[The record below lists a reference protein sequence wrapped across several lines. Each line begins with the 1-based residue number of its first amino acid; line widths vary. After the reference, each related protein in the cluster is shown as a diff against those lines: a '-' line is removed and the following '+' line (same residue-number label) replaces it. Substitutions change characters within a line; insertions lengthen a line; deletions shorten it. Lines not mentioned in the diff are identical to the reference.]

1 MDRAAVV
8 GIGRI
13 GLCLALNLERAGW
26 AVLGVDRNRELV
38 RQLRTRTYRTVEPG
52 VESAL
57 AAASALEIDDDLGAV
72 RAHQARTIFIAV
84 DTPTSDEGYDT
95 RHVDEVLG
103 ALVALG
109 PAVDPTDVVIACTTW
124 PGYCDAAAPLA
135 TSGGYALSYSPGF
148 VAQGSVMRDQQAPA
162 QILIGEADAAAGA
175 RLDAVYRRICTSRPP
190 VFRMS
195 RLSAEIAKLATN
207 AYITMKIAFANAI
220 GDLAVRAGADPRAI
234 LDAVGADRRVGT
246 AALQYG
252 FGFGGPC
259 FPRDNRALGA
269 FARRQGL
276 ELLQAAAT
284 DAMNA
289 RHLAFQLDEYAR
301 LPPDQPI
308 HVDGVTYKPGT
319 DILDESQPLA
329 LAVVLARAGRRVII
343 HDQPAVVAVV
353 QARYP
358 GLFEFAAPRQ

>member
-38 RQLRTRTYRTVEPG
+38 RQVRTRTYRTVEPG

-57 AAASALEIDDDLGAV
+57 AEATALEVNDDLGAV
-72 RAHQARTIFIAV
+72 RAHGARTIFVAV
-84 DTPTSDEGYDT
+84 DTPTSDVGYDT
-95 RHVDEVLG
+95 GHVDEVLRS
-103 ALVALG
+103 LVALG
-109 PAVDPTDVVIACTTW
+109 PAADPTDVVIACTTW
-124 PGYCDAAAPLA
+124 PGYCDTVAPLVE
-135 TSGGYALSYSPGF
+135 SGGYALSYSPGF
-148 VAQGSVMRDQQAPA
+148 IAQGSVMRDQQAPA

-175 RLDAVYRRICTSRPP
+175 RLEATYRRLCTTSPP
-190 VFRMS
+190 VFRMPP
-195 RLSAEIAKLATN
+195 LSAEIAKLATN

-220 GDLAVRAGADPRAI
+220 GDLAVRAGGDPRAI
-234 LDAVGADRRVGT
+234 LAAVGADRRIGT

-269 FARRQGL
+269 FARSQGI

-289 RHLAFQLDEYAR
+289 RHLAFQLDEYSR

-308 HVDGVTYKPGT
+308 HIDGVTYKPGT

-329 LAVVLARAGRRVII
+329 LAVALARAGRPVVI
-343 HDQPAVVAVV
+343 HDEPAVVAEV
-353 QARYP
+353 QARFP
-358 GLFEFAAPRQ
+358 GLFQFAAPRR